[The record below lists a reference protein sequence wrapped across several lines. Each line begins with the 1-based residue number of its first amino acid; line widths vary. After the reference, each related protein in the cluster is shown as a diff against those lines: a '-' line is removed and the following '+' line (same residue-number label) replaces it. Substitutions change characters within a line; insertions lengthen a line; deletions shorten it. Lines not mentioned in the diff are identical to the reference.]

1 MENKNCAKKVLL
13 SILVAAF
20 GFAPGAL
27 GDEKPLR
34 ARATFSYHGTAGN
47 TTTHGLATVGDA
59 EYAYR
64 KFVFDGSGDYTF
76 AASGGK
82 KAAENTGFFAGTK
95 FFFTGGDRLYA
106 RYRGRW
112 RRNTFAG
119 FEYRLANFGG
129 PAVYLLRSET
139 QVLAVGSLLGYV
151 HERYTE
157 AAGGG
162 SVGFPAACVGGDYR
176 LKANEVY
183 ELDASLTWHVSLEDI
198 RDRLLTANG
207 SFSLVIA
214 DWLLMT
220 VTEKVEWDTI
230 TPEGYATHDATT
242 TVGLT
247 VRNS

>member
-1 MENKNCAKKVLL
+1 MKNKNWANKVLV
-13 SILVAAF
+13 SVLVAAF
-20 GFAPGAL
+20 GSAAGAL

-34 ARATFSYHGTAGN
+34 ARATLSYHGTAGN
-47 TTTHGLATVGDA
+47 TNTHGLATCGDA
-59 EYAYR
+59 EYTYR

-82 KAAENTGFFAGTK
+82 KTAENIGFFAGTK

-106 RYRGRW
+106 RYKGWW

-119 FEYRLANFGG
+119 FDHRLSNFGG
-129 PAVYLLRSET
+129 PAVYLVRSET
-139 QVLAVGSLLGYV
+139 QELAVGSLLGYV
-151 HERYTE
+151 HEHFTE
-157 AAGGG
+157 AAGKH
-162 SVGFPAACVGGDYR
+162 SVGFPAACV
-176 LKANEVY
+176 
-183 ELDASLTWHVSLEDI
+183 EDT
-198 RDRLLTANG
+198 RDRLLAANACFG
-207 SFSLVIA
+207 LVLA
-214 DWLLMT
+214 DWLVMT

>member
-1 MENKNCAKKVLL
+1 MKNKNCANK
-13 SILVAAF
+13 ILVSLFVAAF
-20 GFAPGAL
+20 TLAAGAF
-27 GDEKPLR
+27 GDEEPLR

-47 TTTHGLATVGDA
+47 TTTHGVATAGDA

-119 FEYRLANFGG
+119 FEYRLANFAG
-129 PAVYLLRSET
+129 PAVYLLRSEI
-139 QVLAVGSLLGYV
+139 QELAVGSLLGYV

-157 AAGGG
+157 TAGGG

-198 RDRLLTANG
+198 RDQLLTTNG
-207 SFSLVIA
+207 SLSLVIA